1 MGCYTFNGN
10 NTNVAGYN
18 PAYVAGRIGDSP
30 NLVIAVDYNTWR
42 GIGGFWDYSVDLVNG
57 PATSHHGVNVLYVDG
72 HVTFSP
78 FTGNSTNGFYIIY
91 MGSGNNYLALK
102 HN

>member
-30 NLVIAVDYNTWR
+30 NLVIAVGLTV
-42 GIGGFWDYSVDLVNG
+42 SVK
-57 PATSHHGVNVLYVDG
+57 SH
-72 HVTFSP
+72 
-78 FTGNSTNGFYIIY
+78 
-91 MGSGNNYLALK
+91 
-102 HN
+102 